1 MRPIESRIESHKKK
15 IKRFKR
21 MKMIVRV
28 CTKLMDNFSVP
39 MNPER
44 FNALRN
50 LRANTSFILQ
60 KIEKKISKLEDEVRI
75 LSIIK
80 EELHSLQLTK

>member
-1 MRPIESRIESHKKK
+1 
-15 IKRFKR
+15 
-21 MKMIVRV
+21 
-28 CTKLMDNFSVP
+28 